1 MARDEK
7 DSQANSAPRPT
18 PFPEV
23 MTIDQ
28 AAEYLQLHRQVLYRY
43 VRDGAVPAV
52 RIGGAI
58 RLKKSVLD
66 AFLEQGSWEHVREYM
81 AYTRQRARPAQ
92 QAPVSPEPPARPVP
106 SRRFS
111 EDID

>member
-1 MARDEK
+1 MARDTKAESPSGSA
-7 DSQANSAPRPT
+7 DSAPRA

-52 RIGGAI
+52 RVGGAI

-66 AFLEQGSWEHVREYM
+66 AFLEQGSWEHVREYL
-81 AYTRQRARPAQ
+81 AYARQRTRA
-92 QAPVSPEPPARPVP
+92 APKASAESEPSVP